1 PRPRSPLSQ
10 IITGCR
16 PRRSEASFQVTVQAI
31 ADNRP
36 LSATGLRR
44 CTYRRTVMVYGV
56 KYTIRRCPMTEK
68 RDPTTGLTPAEFEAA
83 LELTARGFKIVDF
96 STEPADPAE
105 PDQETE

>member
-1 PRPRSPLSQ
+1 
-10 IITGCR
+10 
-16 PRRSEASFQVTVQAI
+16 
-31 ADNRP
+31 
-36 LSATGLRR
+36 
-44 CTYRRTVMVYGV
+44 
-56 KYTIRRCPMTEK
+56 MTEK